1 MSIEMREDGT
11 IEVVDEGIVEIR
23 DDDVIKKPR
32 GVIVTK
38 VIDDYIVYC
47 NQKDLFFTTNEIG
60 NEIMNHCDNCT
71 FEELMKT
78 LLDVFEGD
86 KETITKSVRN
96 HVGLLASI
104 GLLEVERLECLKED
118 SFTNPK

>member
-1 MSIEMREDGT
+1 MSIEMKEDGT
-11 IEVVDEGIVEIR
+11 IEVVDEGVVEIQ

-38 VIDDYIVYC
+38 VMDDYIVYC

-60 NEIMNHCDNCT
+60 NEIMKHCDNCT

-104 GLLEVERLECLKED
+104 GLLEVERLEYLKED